1 MSQQWPLKRL
11 GLRVRDLTASIAYYE
26 SLGFALVR
34 DEPETHTV
42 GLGVGSQEILTLRH
56 VPEARPRPKHTAG
69 LFHFA
74 ILLPDETE
82 LGTFLRHGLGGNI
95 RIDGA
100 SDHLVSQALYLSDP
114 EGNGIEVYADRP
126 RAEWPLKE
134 GKPTMDTLPL
144 KAEAL
149 LEKARDFHGFPAG
162 TILGHMH
169 LNVGNL
175 EKSLAFYEET
185 VGLEL
190 MLNFNKQAGFV
201 SWDGYHHH
209 LGLNTWNGPDA
220 SRHEPDVSGLDFF
233 ELARPDLQSGT
244 FQDPDGMTVIVSQPE
259 V

>member
-11 GLRVRDLTASIAYYE
+11 GLRVRDLSASIAYYE
-26 SLGFALVR
+26 RLGFTLVR
-34 DEPETHTV
+34 DEREAKSV
-42 GLGVGSQEILTLRH
+42 GLGVGTQEILTLRH
-56 VPEARPRPKHTAG
+56 VPEARPRPRHTAG

-74 ILLPDETE
+74 ILLPNEAE
-82 LGTFLRHGLGGNI
+82 LGTFLRYGLEDKV

-100 SDHLVSQALYLSDP
+100 SDHQVSQALYLSDP

-126 RAEWPLKE
+126 RAEWPMND

-149 LEKARDFHGFPAG
+149 LEKAHAFHGFPAG

-175 EKSLAFYEET
+175 ERSLAFYEET

-190 MLNFNKQAGFV
+190 MLNFYKQANFV

-209 LGLNTWNGPDA
+209 LGLNTWTGPNA
-220 SRHEPDVSGLDFF
+220 SRHEADVSGLDFF
-233 ELARPDLQSGT
+233 EIARPGLPSGT
-244 FQDPDGMTVIVSQPE
+244 YQDPDGVTVIVSQPE
-259 V
+259 I

>member
-11 GLRVRDLTASIAYYE
+11 GLRVRDLPASIAYYE
-26 SLGFALVR
+26 RLGFTLVR
-34 DEPETHTV
+34 DEPETKSA

-56 VPEARPRPKHTAG
+56 VPDARPRPKHTAG

-82 LGTFLRHGLGGNI
+82 LGTFLRHGLEDYVG
-95 RIDGA
+95 IDGA

-126 RAEWPLKE
+126 RAEWTRQD
-134 GKPTMDTLPL
+134 GKPVMDTLPL
-144 KAEAL
+144 KAQAL
-149 LEKARDFHGFPAG
+149 LAKAHEFHGFPAG

-185 VGLEL
+185 FGLEL
-190 MLNFNKQAGFV
+190 VTNLYQQAGFV

-209 LGLNTWNGPDA
+209 LGLNTWSGPNA

-233 ELARPDLQSGT
+233 ELARPDLPVGT
-244 FQDPDGMTVIVSQPE
+244 FQDPDGVTVIVSQPE